1 MAALEGEQ
9 LTFLEKTVKLIEKYG
24 MWKIAKALIVIFLF
38 VFIMLNASAIGD
50 GFNKFLSNIIDEAI
64 AKNNVEKVESHNKAL
79 AVRQENG
86 PKINDLLNN
95 ALIRLD
101 ADRAFVLEL
110 HNGTNNTAGLPFLY
124 GAMTYETVCPGV
136 THIDEDYANVN
147 LSRFQFPY
155 YLEKHHIWLGSI
167 DEFKAVDEK
176 LALRLISNDVTY
188 LAIVQ
193 IHGVYN
199 ELGYFGISY
208 CNGRQP
214 KSKDEII
221 GVVMEISQKCS
232 SLLDVAPVTSE
243 EADETSGDGGKDL

>member
-9 LTFLEKTVKLIEKYG
+9 LSFLEKTVKLIEKYG
-24 MWKIAKALIVIFLF
+24 MWKIVRALIVIFLF
-38 VFIMLNASAIGD
+38 VFIMLNTSAIGE
-50 GFNKFLSNIIDEAI
+50 GFNKFLTNIVDEAI
-64 AKNNVEKVESHNKAL
+64 TKSNIEKVEAHNKAL

-86 PKINDLLNN
+86 PKINELLND
-95 ALIRLD
+95 ALVRLD
-101 ADRAFVLEL
+101 ADRVFVMEL

-124 GAMTYETVCPGV
+124 GAMTYETVRPGV
-136 THIDEDYANVN
+136 THIDEDYANLN

-155 YLEKHHIWLGSI
+155 YLEKQHLWFGSTEELKAI
-167 DEFKAVDEK
+167 DEKFAF
-176 LALRLISNDVTY
+176 RLISNDAAY

-214 KSKDEII
+214 KSKEEII
-221 GVVMEISQKCS
+221 GVAMEISQKCS
-232 SLLDVAPVTSE
+232 SLLDVVPITSE
-243 EADETSGDGGKDL
+243 ETGEGDNVTEDS